1 MTRDGNTSEL
11 VKIYKSR
18 AVITHSRHPSNTIN
32 TQEKSKKNETEEGH
46 FKRKISIVTRRIM
59 RQS

>member
-1 MTRDGNTSEL
+1 M
-11 VKIYKSR
+11 KISKSR

-32 TQEKSKKNETEEGH
+32 TQEKSKKNETAEGH